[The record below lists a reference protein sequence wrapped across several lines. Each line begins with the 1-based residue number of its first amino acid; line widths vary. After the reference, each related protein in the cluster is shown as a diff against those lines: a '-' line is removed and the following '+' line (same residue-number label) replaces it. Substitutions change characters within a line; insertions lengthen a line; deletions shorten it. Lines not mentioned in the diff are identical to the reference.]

1 MKWLND
7 ILSKARARRE
17 NQLFPE
23 RQFNVTV
30 NETSVVLSH
39 PEQQSQSIAR
49 DDLVEV
55 CIAATDE
62 GPWICDWFWV
72 LRTDGGGLVIPRG
85 ASGELGLL
93 ERLQRLP
100 NFDNGA
106 VLQPRPRNRD
116 FQVTC
121 WKRE

>member
-23 RQFNVTV
+23 RQLNVTV

-39 PEQQSQSIAR
+39 PEQQSQSIAW

-55 CIAATDE
+55 CIAATDK
-62 GPWICDWFWV
+62 GP
-72 LRTDGGGLVIPRG
+72 
-85 ASGELGLL
+85 
-93 ERLQRLP
+93 
-100 NFDNGA
+100 
-106 VLQPRPRNRD
+106 
-116 FQVTC
+116 
-121 WKRE
+121 